1 MKKPSHLPSVSS
13 LGLAIF
19 LLCASAQSQSQSGPA
34 ARQQQPE
41 QHVALAIAQRKI
53 APKPPTLRVQQ
64 HDTITLDWTT
74 DEIVSIHLHGYDQLL
89 TLKPGEKTAM
99 RIDASVPGR
108 FPVSAHGYGAQTAH
122 AGKQHKH
129 HREAPLMYLEVLPR

>member
-1 MKKPSHLPSVSS
+1 MKKYSFHPPLAS

-19 LLCASAQSQSQSGPA
+19 LLCISAQSQSQGGSA
-34 ARQQQPE
+34 AKPQQQE

-53 APKPPTLRVQQ
+53 AAKPPTIRVRQ
-64 HDTITLDWTT
+64 DTRITVDWST

-89 TLKPGEKTAM
+89 EVKPGETKAM
-99 RIDASVPGR
+99 RIDATVPGR
-108 FPVSAHGYGAQTAH
+108 FPVSAHGYGAQTEGK
-122 AGKQHKH
+122 GKQHKH